1 MKTLIILLSLCWGF
15 ESWAQADS
23 TVARTYAQFPGGKE
37 AMNALMKEQI
47 HYPQEAY
54 DLGIDGK
61 CYLRFVVEAD
71 GSVGD
76 VNVLRGVTDCPECD
90 KEAIR
95 FMKNLPIWIP
105 GTVDGKPVVSHFN
118 IYIHFNLY

>member
-1 MKTLIILLSLCWGF
+1 
-15 ESWAQADS
+15 
-23 TVARTYAQFPGGKE
+23 
-37 AMNALMKEQI
+37 MNALMKEQI

-76 VNVLRGVTDCPECD
+76 VSVLRGVTDCPECD

-95 FMKNLPIWIP
+95 FMKNLPLWIP
-105 GTVDGKPVVSHFN
+105 GTVDGKPVVTHFN

>member
-23 TVARTYAQFPGGKE
+23 TVARKYAQFPGGKE
-37 AMNALMKEQI
+37 AMNVLMKEQI

-76 VNVLRGVTDCPECD
+76 VSVLRGVTDCPECD
-90 KEAIR
+90 KEAVR
-95 FMKNLPIWIP
+95 FMKNLPLWIP
-105 GTVDGKPVVSHFN
+105 GTEDGKPVVSYFN
-118 IYIHFNLY
+118 MYIHFNLY

>member
-15 ESWAQADS
+15 ESSAQADS
-23 TVARTYAQFPGGKE
+23 TVARMYAQFPGGKE

-90 KEAIR
+90 KEAVR
-95 FMKNLPIWIP
+95 FMKNLPKGIP
-105 GTVDGKPVVSHFN
+105 GTVDGKPVVSYFN
-118 IYIHFNLY
+118 VYIHFNLY